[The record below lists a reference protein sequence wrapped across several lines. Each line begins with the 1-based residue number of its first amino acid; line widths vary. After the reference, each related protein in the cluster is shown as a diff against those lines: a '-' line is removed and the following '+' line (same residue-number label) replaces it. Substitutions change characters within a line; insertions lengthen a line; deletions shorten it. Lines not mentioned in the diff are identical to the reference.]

1 MRWALTV
8 VIALV
13 AVGCGEEDEPT
24 ASATPTPTP
33 TASATPEGRFETAW
47 KVPRDVAKRLHKE
60 RNAHELIRE
69 EGELI
74 ASSDFDGGPSYPLAE
89 WLDKQGIKVEDPSE
103 FVKAFRAVYEQQDLY
118 LMFMTTDAKVA
129 ESLDELEPSKRE
141 LATVYN
147 RWAKEKVPDG
157 GEAMADWLRIFKL
170 AVREGDQQN
179 VVIIPLL

>member
-1 MRWALTV
+1 MRWVLAV

-13 AVGCGEEDEPT
+13 AVGCGEKDEPT
-24 ASATPTPTP
+24 ASATPTL
-33 TASATPEGRFETAW
+33 TASATPEGRFESAW

-60 RNAHELIRE
+60 RDAYELIRE

-74 ASSDFDGGPSYPLAE
+74 ASSDFDGGPSYPLAN
-89 WLDKQGIKVEDPSE
+89 WLDKQEIQVEDPSE
-103 FVKAFRAVYEQQDLY
+103 FVRAFRTVYEQQDLY
-118 LMFMTTDAKVA
+118 LMFMTTDGKVA
-129 ESLDELEPSKRE
+129 ESLDELKPSKRE
-141 LATVYN
+141 LAAVYN